1 MIGTRLCEALLER
14 GYSVTGTDIR
24 PNPWNRKINN
34 LTIPADL
41 CRQEDLEKLPANID
55 MVVHLAANARV
66 RDLVLHPEL
75 ARDNFYMLFNI
86 LEFCRKNTISGILF
100 SSSREVYGNSDI
112 AIHEENDTDLSN
124 CESPYAA
131 SKIGGEA
138 LVHAYQQCYGIDF
151 MITRLSNVYGMYD
164 MSDRVIP
171 FFIRQTQMN
180 QDLVVYGREK
190 FLDFSYIDDT
200 VSGLISCISRFP
212 PVKNTTLNIA
222 SGRSILLTD
231 VATLIRNSMGGKN
244 TIIIRE
250 NRTGEV
256 MRSTVNIS
264 RAKKEIRYE
273 PKVPIEEG
281 IVRSIA
287 WYSKYFSSLSGT

>member
-14 GYSVTGTDIR
+14 GYSVTGADIR
-24 PNPWNRKINN
+24 PNPWNQKING
-34 LTIPADL
+34 LTIPVDL
-41 CRQEDLEKLPANID
+41 CRLEDLENLPAGND

-75 ARDNFYMLFNI
+75 ARDNVIMLFNI

-112 AIHEENDTDLSN
+112 AIHEENTMDPKN

-171 FFIRQTQMN
+171 FFIRQTHKN
-180 QDLVVYGREK
+180 QDLIVYGREK
-190 FLDFSYIDDT
+190 SLDFSYIDDT
-200 VSGLISCISRFP
+200 VSGLIRCIRMFP
-212 PVKNTTLNIA
+212 HRKNTTLNIA
-222 SGRSILLTD
+222 SGRSILLTE
-231 VATLIRNSMGGKN
+231 VASLIRNSMGGKN
-244 TIIIRE
+244 TITIRE

-256 MRSTVNIS
+256 MRSAVSIS

-287 WYSKYFSSLSGT
+287 WYSKYFSGVSGF

>member
-24 PNPWNRKINN
+24 SNPWNRKINN
-34 LTIPADL
+34 LTITADL
-41 CRQEDLEKLPANID
+41 CRQEDLEKLPAGID

-75 ARDNFYMLFNI
+75 ARDNFNMLFNI
-86 LEFCRKNTISGILF
+86 LEFCRKNTISGFLF

-112 AIHEENDTDLSN
+112 AIHAENDTDIRN

-164 MSDRVIP
+164 TSDRVIP
-171 FFIRQTQMN
+171 FFIRQTQKN
-180 QDLVVYGREK
+180 RDLVVYGK
-190 FLDFSYIDDT
+190 DKSLDFSYIDDT
-200 VSGLISCISRFP
+200 VSGLINCIREFSA
-212 PVKNTTLNIA
+212 VKNTTFNIS
-222 SGRSILLTD
+222 SGGSVLLTD
-231 VATLIRNSMGGKN
+231 VASLIRDSMGGKN
-244 TIIIRE
+244 AVVIKE
-250 NRTGEV
+250 NRAGEV
-256 MRSTVNIS
+256 MRSAVDIS
-264 RAKKEIRYE
+264 RAKKELRYE
-273 PKVPIEEG
+273 PKVRIEEG
-281 IVRSIA
+281 IERSIA
-287 WYSKYFSSLSGT
+287 WYSEYFSHRSGT